1 MIFRT
6 HNRSGF
12 TLVEIMI
19 VVTIIGL
26 LTAIAIPN
34 FFRYRESSRK
44 GVCIANL
51 KQIQNAKT
59 QWAFEKGKQS
69 SDTPLE
75 DDIIGPT
82 NYLRLKPYCPGGGND
97 YIMTIGTV
105 ADQATC
111 SLGLFEGH
119 TL

>member
-1 MIFRT
+1 MKLRT
-6 HNRSGF
+6 NSNSGF

-19 VVTIIGL
+19 VMAIIGL

-34 FFRYRESSRK
+34 FIRYRETSRR

-51 KQIQNAKT
+51 KQVQNAKT

-69 SDTPLE
+69 SDTPVE
-75 DDIIGPT
+75 GDIIGPT
-82 NYLRLKPYCPGGGND
+82 NYLRLKPYCPGGGDD
-97 YIMTIGTV
+97 YMFTIGTV
-105 ADQATC
+105 AEQAAC
-111 SLGLFEGH
+111 SMGLLEGH